1 MGGGCTGLELSGDVW
16 AEEGTWASLVRR
28 WKLSCSVAEMPKEG
42 SQGSGEEGLGPALRT
57 PVFSGSV
64 EENGHAKGP
73 EGATRDAG
81 RDAESTVSFMEATGR
96 TNFKKGIYLC

>member
-1 MGGGCTGLELSGDVW
+1 M
-16 AEEGTWASLVRR
+16 RR
-28 WKLSCSVAEMPKEG
+28 WKLNCSVAETPKEG
-42 SQGSGEEGLGPALRT
+42 SQGNGEEGLGPTLRT

-64 EENGHAKGP
+64 EENKHEKGP

-81 RDAESTVSFMEATGR
+81 RDAESTVSFTEATGR